1 MNATNEYLKT
11 RNLESLDALA
21 RVYAKNYASPHYIT
35 FTVEGLRN
43 MLKDKALN
51 EPQPKPK
58 LKANPMLCVLT
69 EGIFNSKFK
78 PGDLVQ
84 KKSGS
89 KWRGRIV
96 GYYSTD
102 LTKVGWAVES
112 IHEPGSVQIYPE
124 SALDFIM
131 EETQLVDEDV
141 ALVLAAWDFSQFD
154 KDNLRAVQTSVV
166 EALHRVFGKLMNGT
180 LLLAPHV
187 NAKFTIETPSGM
199 EKYPTL
205 TGTRYVPVKG
215 LEREDDG
222 SVTVDLDYWPDAKY
236 AESATRQSTLIDQL
250 ETELKVA
257 KQRIAELEQALNS
270 AHAPTKV
277 KYPTHLPVRYKLP
290 PKKP

>member
-1 MNATNEYLKT
+1 MNAAFDTIVGVQSSGHFDS
-11 RNLESLDALA
+11 R
-21 RVYAKNYASPHYIT
+21 
-35 FTVEGLRN
+35 
-43 MLKDKALN
+43 
-51 EPQPKPK
+51 
-58 LKANPMLCVLT
+58 
-69 EGIFNSKFK
+69 FK

-141 ALVLAAWDFSQFD
+141 SLVLEAWDFAQFH
-154 KDNLRAVQTSVV
+154 KDNLRAIPTSVV

-199 EKYPTL
+199 EKYPIL

-222 SVTVDLDYWPDAKY
+222 SVTVDLDYWPDDKY

-257 KQRIAELEQALNS
+257 KQRITELEQALNS

-277 KYPTHLPVRYKLP
+277 KYPTHWPVLYKLP